1 MVISAL
7 SVLAVGDEPKKVY
20 DVGVFFV
27 TSVFSMWAY
36 IWLYL
41 CLEVF
46 TEEEVTVGEGWW
58 TFAFTFILVGIAF
71 GADKINQFFE
81 EKKKTNE

>member
-1 MVISAL
+1 M
-7 SVLAVGDEPKKVY
+7 
-20 DVGVFFV
+20 

-46 TEEEVTVGEGWW
+46 TEEEITVAEGWW
-58 TFAFTFILVGIAF
+58 TLAFTFILVGIAF
-71 GADKINQFFE
+71 GADKMNQFFE
-81 EKKKTNE
+81 EKKKTNEQNEEQDRQAELSIKKK